1 MGKVY
6 LVGAGPGDPELLTLK
21 AARILASAD
30 IVLHDSLVSREVLAR
45 VSPSA
50 QIIDVGKR
58 CGRKL
63 LSQDEINSLLVCYAS
78 SKAVVVRL
86 KGGDPL
92 IFGRAGE
99 ELEALREAGIEF
111 EIVPGITAAIGAAA
125 VAGISLT
132 DRRVASQLLI
142 STFSRRP
149 EGNPMNWSAVTP
161 ATTLVL
167 YMPGPDYTEVAQR
180 LLDAGLPLELPCV
193 IVSNATSSHQQIRW
207 TTVAKLAHE
216 KKLPAPAL
224 LIVGRVASRHIQD
237 VSAAFWWEES
247 IFAAPAAGAIQSDAD
262 TVPMIIEEIISF
274 RRSERENRVIDND
287 KEGSMEIKKR
297 EGYF

>member
-30 IVLHDSLVSREVLAR
+30 IVLHDSLVNREVLAR
-45 VSPSA
+45 ASPSA

-63 LSQDEINSLLVCYAS
+63 LSQHEINLLLVSYAA

-99 ELEALREAGIEF
+99 ELEALRDAGIEF
-111 EIVPGITAAIGAAA
+111 EIVPGITAATSAAA

-132 DRRVASQLLI
+132 DRRVASQVLI

-149 EGNPMNWSAVTP
+149 EGNAMDWSTITP

-167 YMPGPDYTEVAQR
+167 YMPGPNYAEVSER
-180 LLDAGLPLELPCV
+180 LCDAGLPSELPCV
-193 IVSNATSSHQQIRW
+193 IVSNATSSQQQIRW
-207 TTVAKLAHE
+207 TTVAKLPHE
-216 KKLPAPAL
+216 ENLPAPAL
-224 LIVGRVASRHIQD
+224 LIVGRVTSRHMRD
-237 VSAAFWWEES
+237 VSAAFWSEES
-247 IFAAPAAGAIQSDAD
+247 MFAAPASGGELGGNLRGRSCLIPSD
-262 TVPMIIEEIISF
+262 
-274 RRSERENRVIDND
+274 
-287 KEGSMEIKKR
+287 GSHR
-297 EGYF
+297 

>member
-21 AARILASAD
+21 AVRILACAN
-30 IVLHDSLVSREVLAR
+30 IVLHDSLVSGEVLAR
-45 VSPSA
+45 VSAGSN
-50 QIIDVGKR
+50 IIDVGKR

-63 LSQDEINSLLVCYAS
+63 LTQGEINSLLVSYAAS
-78 SKAVVVRL
+78 NEVVVRL

-99 ELEALREAGIEF
+99 ELEALREAGIEC

-125 VAGISLT
+125 AAGISLT

-167 YMPGPDYTEVAQR
+167 YMPGPDYSKLTQRPVDTE
-180 LLDAGLPLELPCV
+180 LPL
-193 IVSNATSSHQQIRW
+193 
-207 TTVAKLAHE
+207 
-216 KKLPAPAL
+216 
-224 LIVGRVASRHIQD
+224 
-237 VSAAFWWEES
+237 
-247 IFAAPAAGAIQSDAD
+247 
-262 TVPMIIEEIISF
+262 
-274 RRSERENRVIDND
+274 
-287 KEGSMEIKKR
+287 
-297 EGYF
+297 